1 MPDPYDNAPEELARF
16 YAEKMARG
24 FGPGVGHKVNWNIRD
39 AKAAGDR
46 RRAEFWEL
54 VRHRIEKGNVAS

>member
-1 MPDPYDNAPEELARF
+1 MPDPYDDAPEELAQL

-24 FGPGVGHKVNWNIRD
+24 FGPGIGRKVNWNIRD

-54 VRHRIEKGNVAS
+54 VRRRVEQDRAAD